1 MAVPATNSPSCSVP
15 ADVLREG
22 LAFIHGENVG
32 RSFSGKQPVIA
43 VSGLSFQIQEGKIT
57 AIVGESGSG
66 KSTLL
71 RLIYGLLELQEGEI
85 RYRGRKVPGPQE
97 KLIPGHE
104 AMRMVSQGFDDLNT
118 YANVWD
124 NIASQLPNTD
134 LDAKQEKTE
143 RILRQLRIAHLD
155 KQRVAD
161 LSGGEKQRVAIA
173 RALVNEPE
181 VLLMDEPFNQVDA
194 SFRDS
199 LQRDIRSI
207 VADTGLTVIL
217 VSHDPAEV
225 LSMADE
231 LIILRGGRLVAAG
244 NPLTLYQQPPDAYT
258 ARLLARSN
266 VLNPIEAL
274 VLDIR
279 SGTSVAIHPEWI
291 VLTPDPAGTFELLE
305 VRFKG
310 FYEELTVGCNGV
322 TLQAIHRDI
331 GTYRAGMRA
340 NLRVERYQPLG

>member
-1 MAVPATNSPSCSVP
+1 MAVPATNSPSCSLP
-15 ADVLREG
+15 ADVPREG

-43 VSGLSFQIQEGKIT
+43 VSGLSFQIGEGKIT

-134 LDAKQEKTE
+134 LDAKQAKTE

-274 VLDIR
+274 ELDIR
-279 SGTSVAIHPEWI
+279 TGTSVAIHPEWLI
-291 VLTPDPAGTFELLE
+291 PAPDPAGAFELLE

-310 FYEELTVGCNGV
+310 FYEELTLGRNGV
-322 TLQAIHRDI
+322 TLQAIHRNI
-331 GTYRAGMRA
+331 GTYRTGMRI